1 MFLCFKRKMG
11 NMFFQPNQVTAF
23 PCSRGR
29 RRKDEENT
37 IFSEKGEKNKDRC
50 LSERNGHDDAVVAL
64 SEIESRRRLGNIEGV
79 LLSPREW
86 KPQPFAQS
94 CAEKARLFE
103 FELASVQMLRLS
115 YPTETVLTNKMTRNR
130 IVIQRQSQK
139 TIKTATYTDTHSEFR
154 E

>member
-11 NMFFQPNQVTAF
+11 NMFFQPNQVTVF

-103 FELASVQMLRLS
+103 FELASVQMIRLS
-115 YPTETVLTNKMTRNR
+115 YPTETVLSKKITRNT
-130 IVIQRQSQK
+130 VD
-139 TIKTATYTDTHSEFR
+139 YD
-154 E
+154 